1 MQIDM
6 AILKGLTDDLDKAKM
21 DVLRIKWE
29 LETQWE
35 NISSDR
41 KEDLYNYLDD
51 YEESVGGPLDPL
63 EDPDNTNDYF
73 IDELI
78 VRMDVVL

>member
-1 MQIDM
+1 MLLRLSDN
-6 AILKGLTDDLDKAKM
+6 LNRAKL
-21 DVLRIKWE
+21 DVLRCRWE

-63 EDPDNTNDYF
+63 EDPHNTNDTF
-73 IDELI
+73 IDELVDLMDI
-78 VRMDVVL
+78 VL

>member
-41 KEDLYNYLDD
+41 KDLYNYLDD

-63 EDPDNTNDYF
+63 EDPHNTNDTF
-73 IDELI
+73 IDELVDLMDI
-78 VRMDVVL
+78 VL